1 MTSQDVLQMLD
12 DFNSKLANICQVY
25 ELQMPA
31 DEDLKICQV
40 PGVDSL
46 LSFETKVNYLCE
58 FFNAKHL
65 EMNKSVVEQA
75 Q

>member
-1 MTSQDVLQMLD
+1 MLQDFD
-12 DFNSKLANICQVY
+12 SKLQTICANYDIT
-25 ELQMPA
+25 MPS
-31 DEDLKICQV
+31 DEEVKICQV
-40 PGVDSL
+40 PGVEQL

-65 EMNKSVVEQA
+65 EMTKTIVEQA

>member
-1 MTSQDVLQMLD
+1 
-12 DFNSKLANICQVY
+12 
-25 ELQMPA
+25 MPA